1 MKHEE
6 EPERAATSIQKWLLV
21 GCIVF
26 VVYGSLVPLQYV
38 DRPWADAFHAFAHIP
53 YLALGVASRAD
64 WVANGVLYVP
74 VGFLSVAYLM
84 GRTSQRPRSVLLGL
98 AAVLSCG
105 LAVGVE
111 FAQLFFP
118 QRTVSL
124 NDIFAEWV
132 GSVLGMGLAIRY
144 AKALPALIASF
155 FYSDPRRLRAR
166 MLEVYAIAYLVLTFF
181 PYDFLLSG
189 AELAEKLES
198 NHWGW
203 VWAGDALRPVH
214 GMIRLLAE
222 VLLTL
227 PLGALL
233 VRLRG
238 TRMVGSAYAAT
249 AGLVLGGAVEL
260 GQLLLYSGISQGASV
275 LTRMIGVMAGVT
287 VCRFAPRWDSCGVAF
302 ALRRYCAPL
311 LVLYLAALFALN
323 GGLRADWMGWS
334 GAVVQLERLHF
345 MPFYYHYFTSEV
357 RALVSVTAVGFSYV
371 PVGVLV
377 WAHRRSPLWAMA
389 LALVLSAG
397 LEAGKLFISGGH
409 PDPTNVLLACIASGL
424 VVRLLQQLLP
434 TERALASSA
443 PVRTEPVTVAVVP
456 GPASPARPGVALVAW
471 VVPAVFWASMFPAF
485 PVLVCSVLIGC
496 GVAVWY
502 RPAWVV
508 GTMAAAL
515 PVLDL
520 APWSGRFFLD
530 EFDALLWVG
539 LGIAYVRTPRAA
551 HGHVRQN
558 FLRAMVAGLVALAY
572 AVSTTR
578 GALPFQLP
586 DANAFSHYYS
596 PYNALRI
603 GKGALWG
610 FLAWGIFRRFEAA
623 GVDVRRPLAWGLVL
637 GLAATVVVVLWER
650 VAFSGLW
657 NFSGS
662 YRVTGP
668 FSAMHTG
675 GAYIE
680 CFLAVATPFLVVL
693 LLEKRPWLVR
703 LAGLLLL
710 LATTYALM
718 VTFSRNG
725 YAAFVVAVAIVLLL
739 SLIHARRMV
748 RGGVIFGVLAGAM
761 LLVAIPVFKG
771 EFAQARMATVR
782 ADLAV
787 RQAHWADALRLR
799 DGDWATSLF
808 GMGLGRY
815 PETNY
820 WRSTETSRSGTY
832 RLDVE
837 EGNPY
842 LRLGSGNSL
851 YVEQK
856 VTLEPGQH
864 YLLKLDVRAQAAGA
878 QITVPICEK
887 WMLTSFNCLWQTMD
901 VGNAVGRWR
910 SMELPVDAK
919 ALSVSPWYSQR
930 PTKLSLYNPT
940 PSSTIDID
948 NVRLETQSGANL
960 LRNGDF
966 THGLDHWFFATD
978 GHLQWHIKSLYYGV
992 LFDQGWFGLLAV
1004 LAMVFLAW
1012 VRAAE
1017 NAVKGDLVA
1026 GASLAALSSFL
1037 VVGVFD
1043 TLLDTPRFVLLL
1055 LLLVAACFH
1064 SAPPARSP
1072 A

>member
-1 MKHEE
+1 MRYAA
-6 EPERAATSIQKWLLV
+6 EPVQAAASMQKWLLV

-38 DRPWADAFHAFAHIP
+38 DRPWVDAFQAFVRIP
-53 YLALGVASRAD
+53 YLSLGVESRAD

-74 VGFLSVAYLM
+74 VGFLSVAYLT
-84 GRTSQRPRSVLLGL
+84 GRTSQAPRSGLLGL
-98 AAVLSCG
+98 AAVLSGG

-124 NDIFAEWV
+124 NDIFAEWI
-132 GSVLGMGLAIRY
+132 GSVLGMGLAVRY
-144 AKALPALIASF
+144 AKVLPALITS
-155 FYSDPRRLRAR
+155 FYSDPRRLLAR
-166 MLEVYAIAYLVLTFF
+166 MLGVYAFAYMALTLF

-189 AELAEKLES
+189 SELGKKLES

-203 VWAGDALRPVH
+203 VFAGDFFRPIHSMVQ
-214 GMIRLLAE
+214 LLAE
-222 VLLTL
+222 VSLTL
-227 PLGALL
+227 PLGVLL

-238 TRMVGSAYAAT
+238 NRRVGWAYAAI
-249 AGLVLGGAVEL
+249 AGLVFGCALEL

-275 LTRMIGVMAGVT
+275 LSRMLGVVAGVV
-287 VCRFAPRWDSCGVAF
+287 VCRHAPQWDSPSA
-302 ALRRYCAPL
+302 ARTLRRYCIPL
-311 LVLYLAALFALN
+311 LALYLPALFALN
-323 GGLRADWMGWS
+323 GWAGAHWMGREH
-334 GAVVQLERLHF
+334 AALQLEQLHF
-345 MPFYYHYFTSEV
+345 MPFYYHYFTSEM
-357 RALVSVTAVGFSYV
+357 RALVSLALVGLSYV
-371 PVGVLV
+371 PIGVLV
-377 WAHRRSPLWAMA
+377 WAHRRSPLWAMV

-397 LEAGKLFISGGH
+397 LEAGKLFIHGAH

-424 VVRLLQQLLP
+424 VVCLLRQLMP
-434 TERALASSA
+434 IERALAPCA
-443 PVRTEPVTVAVVP
+443 PVRADPVTVAVVQAH
-456 GPASPARPGVALVAW
+456 ASPARPGVALVAG
-471 VVPAVFWASMFPAF
+471 VILALLWAATFPAF
-485 PVLVCSVLIGC
+485 PVLVCSVLLGC
-496 GVAVWY
+496 AVAVWY
-502 RPAWVV
+502 RPAWALGILV
-508 GTMAAAL
+508 AAL

-539 LGIAYVRTPRAA
+539 LGIAYVRMPRTTQSR
-551 HGHVRQN
+551 VRQN
-558 FLRAMVAGLVALAY
+558 LLVPMVAGLVALAY
-572 AVSTTR
+572 AIGTAR
-578 GALPFQLP
+578 GALPFPLP
-586 DANAFSHYYS
+586 DANAFSNYYS

-610 FLAWGIFRRFEAA
+610 FWAWGLFRRLEFA
-623 GVDVRRPLAWGLVL
+623 GLDARRPLAWGLVA
-637 GLAATVVVVLWER
+637 GLAATVAVILWER

-657 NFSGS
+657 NVSDS

-680 CFLAVATPFLVVL
+680 CFLAVATPFLMVL
-693 LLEKRPWLVR
+693 LLEKRHWLVR

-725 YAAFVVAVAIVLLL
+725 YAAFLVGVSIVLLL
-739 SLIHARRMV
+739 SLVHARRMV
-748 RGGVIFGVLAGAM
+748 RGGVVFGVLAGTM
-761 LLVAIPVFKG
+761 LLVAIPIFTG
-771 EFAQARMATVR
+771 AFAQARMATVR

-820 WRSTETSRSGTY
+820 WRSAETSRSGTY
-832 RLDVE
+832 RLE
-837 EGNPY
+837 AQEGNTY

-851 YVEQK
+851 YMEQK
-856 VTLEPGQH
+856 VTLEPGLH
-864 YLLKLDVRAQAAGA
+864 YRLKLDVRAHVSGA

-887 WMLTSFNCLWQTMD
+887 WMLTSFNCVWQTID
-901 VGNAVGRWR
+901 VGNELGRWR
-910 SMELPVDAK
+910 SIERPVDAR

-940 PSSTIDID
+940 PNSSIDID

-966 THGLDHWFFATD
+966 ARGLDHWFFSTD

-1004 LAMVFLAW
+1004 LAMVLLALA
-1012 VRAAE
+1012 RAAV
-1017 NAVKGDLVA
+1017 NAVRGDLVA